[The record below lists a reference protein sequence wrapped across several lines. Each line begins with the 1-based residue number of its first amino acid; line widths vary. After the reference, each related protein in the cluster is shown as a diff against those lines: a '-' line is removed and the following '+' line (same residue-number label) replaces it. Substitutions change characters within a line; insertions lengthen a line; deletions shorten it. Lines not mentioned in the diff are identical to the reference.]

1 MVNRVTE
8 SSPPAFP
15 LFERTK
21 EKTRSRYARPYLDI
35 VGTSCRGTS
44 CRDLARWAR
53 SGSDRVILERPN
65 LATALTQQVDSTK
78 SLLSIV
84 LENAPRW
91 GRGVPLKREI
101 RSNLVPRRGKNAR
114 LVSLLGNVERSIL
127 LIDTIEF
134 FEVVP
139 SYWSRTNNPASFF
152 FFFFFLPRQIRTSTS
167 TLVGRGLAGIS
178 YGFALVVRGHS
189 AFEQQRRGDGLLG
202 LRRRVLPRKNNR
214 VPRAEN
220 LARLNR
226 RELPPS
232 ANLFSLHPFVPGR
245 ILFPRRFDNRNCS
258 RSWPRLFSPSR
269 FLLSKKSVPSILPVP
284 VIFARL
290 FLPLPRNGKD
300 RRSVSPRI
308 IFSRF
313 ASGRKRV
320 GSVGT
325 AKRTNERT
333 FAFKM
338 AIFVLLF
345 LFSSF
350 LFQSFHHIEF
360 HRSDKGV
367 L

>member
-1 MVNRVTE
+1 M
-8 SSPPAFP
+8 
-15 LFERTK
+15 
-21 EKTRSRYARPYLDI
+21 
-35 VGTSCRGTS
+35 
-44 CRDLARWAR
+44 
-53 SGSDRVILERPN
+53 
-65 LATALTQQVDSTK
+65 
-78 SLLSIV
+78 
-84 LENAPRW
+84 
-91 GRGVPLKREI
+91 KREI

-127 LIDTIEF
+127 LIDTRTQ
-134 FEVVP
+134 
-139 SYWSRTNNPASFF
+139 SNSSRLFRVIGRGPIIQLRLSFP
-152 FFFFFLPRQIRTSTS
+152 FFFLPQIRTSTS

-178 YGFALVVRGHS
+178 YGFALVVRGHP

-232 ANLFSLHPFVPGR
+232 ANLLSLLPFVPGR

-258 RSWPRLFSPSR
+258 RSWPRLLSSSR

-325 AKRTNERT
+325 AKRTNERMNVRLQNGNICIIIS
-333 FAFKM
+333 FFFF
-338 AIFVLLF
+338 FVPI
-345 LFSSF
+345 FSSYRIP
-350 LFQSFHHIEF
+350 SV
-360 HRSDKGV
+360 G
-367 L
+367 

>member
-1 MVNRVTE
+1 MRVSLVCWETLRDPSFLLTQSN
-8 SSPPAFP
+8 SSR
-15 LFERTK
+15 LF
-21 EKTRSRYARPYLDI
+21 
-35 VGTSCRGTS
+35 
-44 CRDLARWAR
+44 
-53 SGSDRVILERPN
+53 RVI
-65 LATALTQQVDSTK
+65 
-78 SLLSIV
+78 
-84 LENAPRW
+84 
-91 GRGVPLKREI
+91 GRGPIIQLR
-101 RSNLVPRRGKNAR
+101 
-114 LVSLLGNVERSIL
+114 
-127 LIDTIEF
+127 F
-134 FEVVP
+134 
-139 SYWSRTNNPASFF
+139 SFS
-152 FFFFFLPRQIRTSTS
+152 FFFLPRQIRISTS

-189 AFEQQRRGDGLLG
+189 AFEQQRRGDGLLD

-258 RSWPRLFSPSR
+258 RSWPRLLSSSR

>member
-1 MVNRVTE
+1 M
-8 SSPPAFP
+8 
-15 LFERTK
+15 
-21 EKTRSRYARPYLDI
+21 
-35 VGTSCRGTS
+35 
-44 CRDLARWAR
+44 
-53 SGSDRVILERPN
+53 
-65 LATALTQQVDSTK
+65 
-78 SLLSIV
+78 
-84 LENAPRW
+84 
-91 GRGVPLKREI
+91 KREI

-189 AFEQQRRGDGLLG
+189 AFEQQRRGDGLLD

-232 ANLFSLHPFVPGR
+232 ANLLSLLPFVPGR

-258 RSWPRLFSPSR
+258 RSWPRLLSSSR

-325 AKRTNERT
+325 AKRTNERMNVRLQNGNICIIIS
-333 FAFKM
+333 FFFF
-338 AIFVLLF
+338 FVPI
-345 LFSSF
+345 FSSYRIP
-350 LFQSFHHIEF
+350 SV
-360 HRSDKGV
+360 G
-367 L
+367 

>member
-1 MVNRVTE
+1 MEQV
-8 SSPPAFP
+8 
-15 LFERTK
+15 
-21 EKTRSRYARPYLDI
+21 
-35 VGTSCRGTS
+35 VGEPVAEIWLGGRA
-44 CRDLARWAR
+44 D
-53 SGSDRVILERPN
+53 SGSDRVVLERPN

-178 YGFALVVRGHS
+178 YGFALVVRGHP

-232 ANLFSLHPFVPGR
+232 ANLLSLLPFVPGR

-258 RSWPRLFSPSR
+258 RSWPRLLSPSR

-325 AKRTNERT
+325 AKRTNERMNVRLQNGNICIIIS
-333 FAFKM
+333 FFFF
-338 AIFVLLF
+338 FVPI
-345 LFSSF
+345 FSSYRIP
-350 LFQSFHHIEF
+350 SV
-360 HRSDKGV
+360 G
-367 L
+367 